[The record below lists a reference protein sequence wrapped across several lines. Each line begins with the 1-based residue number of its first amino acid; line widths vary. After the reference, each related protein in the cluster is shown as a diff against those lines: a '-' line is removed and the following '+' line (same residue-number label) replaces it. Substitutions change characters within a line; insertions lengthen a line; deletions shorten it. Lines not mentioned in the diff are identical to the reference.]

1 MSFSTCTPPVPAS
14 SLVSCSYLFSFTVY
28 PYLFTPA
35 FKVFFRKIGRIFLT
49 FGYICP
55 PQRGRFLC
63 LHTLY
68 KVRRK
73 KLLDSGE
80 SQLLQEE
87 GGLRLHDFLG
97 ASLFPNFF
105 QFPRWVWLKH
115 SKGSEFF
122 SNFSIQNATFELKIR
137 KIGQK

>member
-1 MSFSTCTPPVPAS
+1 MLDFGEIGSISVLPV
-14 SLVSCSYLFSFTVY
+14 
-28 PYLFTPA
+28 
-35 FKVFFRKIGRIFLT
+35 
-49 FGYICP
+49 
-55 PQRGRFLC
+55 
-63 LHTLY
+63 
-68 KVRRK
+68 
-73 KLLDSGE
+73 SGE

-115 SKGSEFF
+115 SKEREFF
-122 SNFSIQNATFELKIR
+122 FNFSIQNATFELKIR